1 MTTSQWSAFLVEENV
16 TMTTL
21 PDSTRE
27 FIQCK
32 AELAQPSND
41 WQQTWYL
48 ARLKGLGPEHTSF
61 LWKLVHLLLPVK
73 QRIHRLSP
81 VTSPTCTLCNI
92 NMEEDMNHAFLT
104 CDFNHGAGEQLIQ
117 VLSQHLPH
125 ISMEKILRL
134 DFGELSEEMELPIV
148 WFTAAFLLAMW
159 ERRSGQK
166 RIRCYDIRAEIE
178 GKISLLRETSFNQ
191 NIPKLKIL
199 CDSLAN
205 I

>member
-1 MTTSQWSAFLVEENV
+1 
-16 TMTTL
+16 
-21 PDSTRE
+21 
-27 FIQCK
+27 
-32 AELAQPSND
+32 
-41 WQQTWYL
+41 
-48 ARLKGLGPEHTSF
+48 
-61 LWKLVHLLLPVK
+61 
-73 QRIHRLSP
+73 
-81 VTSPTCTLCNI
+81 
-92 NMEEDMNHAFLT
+92 
-104 CDFNHGAGEQLIQ
+104 
-117 VLSQHLPH
+117 
-125 ISMEKILRL
+125 MEKILRL
-134 DFGELSEEMELPIV
+134 DFGELSEEMELPLV